1 MFGDIGHGAIIAII
15 GYFLIKYEQ
24 TLKTKGFEN
33 FTKYRYLIFMMGFYA
48 CFCGLIYNDFM
59 AIPWNLFGSCY
70 TRTNKN
76 NFE

>member
-1 MFGDIGHGAIIAII
+1 
-15 GYFLIKYEQ
+15 
-24 TLKTKGFEN
+24 
-33 FTKYRYLIFMMGFYA
+33 MMGFYA

-76 NFE
+76 NFEREENCTYPFGMDPIFY